1 MFSSPLLFSAAC
13 LIWGSTFWAITLQ
26 LGHVA
31 PAVSIIYRFG
41 LAATV
46 LFGWCVARGDKL
58 SMPWKVQRWMMAQG
72 LATFAISYLCTYTSE
87 EHLVSAL
94 VAVLFALMVIWTPIC
109 SRIMFGTPLTWR
121 TWGAAA
127 VAIVGVTMLFYD
139 SIHASWKDIVAGGA
153 GQFLLGL
160 ALALTAT
167 IAGTVGN
174 MMVVKVREQSSNV
187 LLTMAWAMLWG
198 TLFVTAF
205 ALATGVPFALPAS
218 ASYWGGLV
226 YLSLAGSVIAFAAY
240 FTLIHRWGAQK
251 AVYIGVVTPVISV
264 LLSIQLENYRPG
276 PVEWL
281 GMILCL
287 SSVAWVLKSPA
298 PAVQKLPSE
307 KLDHTPIHEP
317 DHTSSRTA

>member
-1 MFSSPLLFSAAC
+1 MFSSPVLFSAAC

-26 LGHVA
+26 LGHVE

-41 LAATV
+41 LAAAALFTV
-46 LFGWCVARGDKL
+46 CLARGDKL
-58 SMPWKVQRWMMAQG
+58 FMPWKVQRWMMAQG
-72 LATFAISYLCTYTSE
+72 LATFAVSYLCTYTSE
-87 EHLVSAL
+87 QYLISAL

-109 SRIMFGTPLTWR
+109 SRIMYGTPLTWR

-127 VAIVGVTMLFYD
+127 VAILGVILLFFD
-139 SIHASWKDIVAGGA
+139 SIRASWQETLSGGA
-153 GQFLLGL
+153 GHFLLGL
-160 ALALTAT
+160 GLALTAT

-174 MMVVKVREQSSNV
+174 MMVVKVREHSSNV
-187 LLTMAWAMLWG
+187 LLTMAWAMSWG
-198 TLFVTAF
+198 TLFVTAW
-205 ALATGVPFALPAS
+205 ALPTGVHFDLPAS
-218 ASYWGGLV
+218 ASYWAGLL
-226 YLSLAGSVIAFAAY
+226 YLSLFGSVIAFTAY
-240 FTLIHRWGAQK
+240 FILIHRWGAQK

-281 GMILCL
+281 GMVLCL

-298 PAVQKLPSE
+298 PAAKQLPTD
-307 KLDHTPIHEP
+307 KIQIHEP

>member
-1 MFSSPLLFSAAC
+1 MFSSPILFSAAC

-41 LAATV
+41 VAAAA
-46 LFGWCVARGDKL
+46 LFAWCLARGDRL
-58 SMPWKVQRWMMAQG
+58 VLPWPVQRWMMAQG
-72 LATFAISYLCTYTSE
+72 FATFAVSYLCTYTSE
-87 EHLVSAL
+87 QYLISAL

-127 VAIVGVTMLFYD
+127 VAIVGVIMLFYD

-153 GQFLLGL
+153 GHFLLGL
-160 ALALTAT
+160 GLALTAT

-174 MMVVKVREQSSNV
+174 MMVVKVRAHSSNV

-205 ALATGVPFALPAS
+205 ALAAGVQFTLPVS
-218 ASYWGGLV
+218 TSYWGGLL
-226 YLSLAGSVIAFAAY
+226 YLSLFGSVIAFAAY

-264 LLSIQLENYRPG
+264 LLSIRLENYRPG

-281 GMILCL
+281 GMVLCL

-298 PAVQKLPSE
+298 PAVIKPPLTTE
-307 KLDHTPIHEP
+307 LINEP

>member
-1 MFSSPLLFSAAC
+1 MFSSPILFSAAC

-41 LAATV
+41 LAAVT
-46 LFGWCVARGDKL
+46 LFAWCLARGDKL
-58 SMPWKVQRWMMAQG
+58 ALPWKVQRWMMAQG
-72 LATFAISYLCTYTSE
+72 LATFAISYVCTYTSE
-87 EHLVSAL
+87 EHLISAL

-109 SRIMFGTPLTWR
+109 SRLMFGTALTWR

-127 VAIVGVTMLFYD
+127 VAIIGVTLLFYD
-139 SIHASWKDIVAGGA
+139 SIHASWKDIVAGG
-153 GQFLLGL
+153 GGHFLLGL

-174 MMVVKVREQSSNV
+174 MMVVKVREHSSNV

-198 TLFVTAF
+198 TVFVAIF
-205 ALATGVPFALPAS
+205 ALATGVHFTLPS
-218 ASYWGGLV
+218 STSYWGGLL
-226 YLSLAGSVIAFAAY
+226 YLSLFGSVIAFAAY

-281 GMILCL
+281 GMVLCL

-298 PAVQKLPSE
+298 PAAKQPST
-307 KLDHTPIHEP
+307 KNIPINEP

>member
-1 MFSSPLLFSAAC
+1 MFSSPILFSAAC

-41 LAATV
+41 LAAAT
-46 LFGWCVARGDKL
+46 LFAWCLVRGDKL
-58 SMPWKVQRWMMAQG
+58 ILPWKVQRWMMAQG
-72 LATFAISYLCTYTSE
+72 LATFAVSYLCTYTSE
-87 EHLVSAL
+87 EHLISAM
-94 VAVLFALMVIWTPIC
+94 VAVLFALMVIWTPLC
-109 SRIMFGTPLTWR
+109 SRIMFGTVLTWR
-121 TWGAAA
+121 TWSAAA
-127 VAIVGVTMLFYD
+127 VAILGVTMLFYD

-153 GQFLLGL
+153 GHFLLGL
-160 ALALTAT
+160 GLALTAT

-174 MMVVKVREQSSNV
+174 MMVVKVRAHSANV

-205 ALATGVPFALPAS
+205 ALITGVHFTLPAS
-218 ASYWGGLV
+218 GSYWGGLL
-226 YLSLAGSVIAFAAY
+226 YLSLFGSVIAFAAY

-264 LLSIQLENYRPG
+264 LMSIQLESYRPG
-276 PVEWL
+276 LIEWL
-281 GMILCL
+281 GMVLCL
-287 SSVAWVLKSPA
+287 SSVAWILKSPA
-298 PAVQKLPSE
+298 PAVKKPLTDP
-307 KLDHTPIHEP
+307 TPIHEP

>member
-1 MFSSPLLFSAAC
+1 MLP
-13 LIWGSTFWAITLQ
+13 T
-26 LGHVA
+26 V
-31 PAVSIIYRFG
+31 PA
-41 LAATV
+41 
-46 LFGWCVARGDKL
+46 
-58 SMPWKVQRWMMAQG
+58 M
-72 LATFAISYLCTYTSE
+72 
-87 EHLVSAL
+87 
-94 VAVLFALMVIWTPIC
+94 
-109 SRIMFGTPLTWR
+109 
-121 TWGAAA
+121 
-127 VAIVGVTMLFYD
+127 
-139 SIHASWKDIVAGGA
+139 
-153 GQFLLGL
+153 
-160 ALALTAT
+160 
-167 IAGTVGN
+167 VGN